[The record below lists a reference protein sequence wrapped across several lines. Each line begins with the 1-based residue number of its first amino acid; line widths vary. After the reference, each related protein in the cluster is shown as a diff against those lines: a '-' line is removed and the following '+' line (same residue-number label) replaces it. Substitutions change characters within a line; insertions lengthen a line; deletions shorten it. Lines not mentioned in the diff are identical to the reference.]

1 MGFSRQEY
9 WSGWPFPPPRDLLD
23 PGIKPTSATAP
34 ALQADSLLP
43 SRWGSSLS
51 HSLLNKFCRFHL
63 HLNVSRYCTF
73 LPCYIKYFWLPLWLL
88 RSLPSVSE
96 CLSWKTTSL
105 PIPLLTTYHTF
116 LLKYLSLALCY
127 VFIVYPLKYMLHEI
141 SKFVLFNA
149 EYSSLRIVPG
159 TKTGAQ

>member
-23 PGIKPTSATAP
+23 PGIKPTSAAAP

-73 LPCYIKYFWLPLWLL
+73 LPCYIKYFSSSP
-88 RSLPSVSE
+88 
-96 CLSWKTTSL
+96 
-105 PIPLLTTYHTF
+105 LTTEVF
-116 LLKYLSLALCY
+116 AQCFWMPKLKDYFTPHPSLNNIPY
-127 VFIVYPLKYMLHEI
+127 FPLKILI
-141 SKFVLFNA
+141 TGSVLCT
-149 EYSSLRIVPG
+149 YCLP
-159 TKTGAQ
+159 TKIHAPWNIKVCPVQCWILIT